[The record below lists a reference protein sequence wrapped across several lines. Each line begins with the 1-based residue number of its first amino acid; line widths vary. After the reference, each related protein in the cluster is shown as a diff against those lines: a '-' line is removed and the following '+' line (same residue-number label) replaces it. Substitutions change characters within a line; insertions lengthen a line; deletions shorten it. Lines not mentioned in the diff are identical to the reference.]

1 MSALLELV
9 MAVLLVSA
17 TAPDRAERAPVGSG
31 LTGVAARQWGL
42 VSGSRP
48 QATEEVDAPGNSSNY
63 EEDLH
68 WKPLSAPEGRSSATT
83 DSGVDPDATPEAI
96 NMQ

>member
-1 MSALLELV
+1 
-9 MAVLLVSA
+9 VLPSN
-17 TAPDRAERAPVGSG
+17 APDRAEGAPVGSG
-31 LTGVAARQWGL
+31 LTGGVAARRWG
-42 VSGSRP
+42 SACGSRP
-48 QATEEVDAPGNSSNY
+48 QATEEVDTPANSSDY

-83 DSGVDPDATPEAI
+83 SSGVDPDATPEAI